1 MFGFKFLENFNYPL
15 IASSITDFWRR
26 WHMSLGSWFRDY
38 VYIPLGGNRVSKLK
52 LFRNIF
58 VVWFLTGFWHGAA
71 WNFIIWGLYFGVI
84 LVIEKFVIKK
94 FLDKTH
100 VIKYIY
106 SLLLIIIGFLIFN
119 SNSVNEIFSSLKNM
133 FMLSNIPVVDDIT
146 LFYFKNYMVLF
157 ISSILLATPLVKVIV
172 NKLKKTKVKGIV
184 EVMEMVIIMALLV
197 LCVSFL
203 IDASFNPFLYFR
215 F

>member
-1 MFGFKFLENFNYPL
+1 MVKTYIFTLQLYFDFSGYSDMAIGLGLMFGFKFLENFNYPL

-84 LVIEKFVIKK
+84 LVIEKFVLKK

-100 VIKYIY
+100 VIKYVY

-133 FMLSNIPVVDDIT
+133 FMLSNIPMVDDIT
-146 LFYFKNYMVLF
+146 LFYFKNYIVLF
-157 ISSILLATPLVKVIV
+157 IGFIVFETALVKVIV
-172 NKLKKTKVKGIV
+172 NKLKNTKLK
-184 EVMEMVIIMALLV
+184 E
-197 LCVSFL
+197 
-203 IDASFNPFLYFR
+203 
-215 F
+215 